1 MSASMYQNNSKQR
14 FGYDTIIIIVGIF
27 ILLFHLIDNPS
38 LWGDEIALAL
48 NIVKYDL
55 PTLLTTPS
63 LDYLQSAPPGY
74 LFFVKIFSYLG
85 PHDWCLRLAATLAT
99 AFAFWTFNKL
109 LKLLFEAYWLRCV
122 VLLLFVAS
130 PTVLFHGV
138 ELKQYAFDL
147 LANTLLLHAVVHF
160 LQQLRPTLKDYG
172 YLAAVGL
179 GGVWFSNALYFSLA
193 GLGILLFV
201 KQWQKKTIDKLLWVV
216 LGAWVLGILAN
227 YVLCVLPNK
236 NVAGFV
242 VFWQAEFPPLPVSA
256 AGLRWY
262 FLRIFFL
269 FDNAFGLS
277 SPLSLFVKVSP
288 KWSFLLCF
296 NYAAFALVLLGL
308 WHLWWQKKWL
318 LGIFTLPLL
327 VAYALALLQKYP
339 FYERFLLFY
348 TPSLYIII
356 GYGLW
361 WCWQNGGRWAAQV
374 AIFLL
379 LLYPLST
386 TLWAVLKPNTFA
398 LYEGYNYGNLREV
411 FTHISTQ
418 KQPNDRVYL
427 VKSLYYGHLY
437 YNQQQRYP
445 WQPIMDQRTEQ
456 HANEQDYLRG
466 IEAQV
471 TQALAPLGRCFFV
484 CTTANKA
491 RYFTP
496 QPTVLPYKEEEAFVQ
511 SMKKHGRIL
520 STFGGLDAN
529 VYLVVAK

>member
-1 MSASMYQNNSKQR
+1 MILPRHLKKQILVRYLAIYKKNMSASMYQNNSKQR

-308 WHLWWQKKWL
+308 WHLWRQKKWL

-348 TPSLYIII
+348 TPALYAII

-374 AIFLL
+374 ATFLL

-398 LYEGYNYGNLREV
+398 LYEGYNYGNLRELRT
-411 FTHISTQ
+411 FRP
-418 KQPNDRVYL
+418 KN
-427 VKSLYYGHLY
+427 SLMTGFIWSKASIMATYTTTNSNATRGNPSWTSAPSSMPTSKIICGAL
-437 YNQQQRYP
+437 RPKLRKPSRP
-445 WQPIMDQRTEQ
+445 W
-456 HANEQDYLRG
+456 AGAFLCVLRPTKPA
-466 IEAQV
+466 I
-471 TQALAPLGRCFFV
+471 LPLNPLC
-484 CTTANKA
+484 C
-491 RYFTP
+491 
-496 QPTVLPYKEEEAFVQ
+496 PT
-511 SMKKHGRIL
+511 KKKKPL
-520 STFGGLDAN
+520 CK
-529 VYLVVAK
+529 V